1 MTKFILNGKKIVT
14 KSSNET
20 RLLDVLRE
28 ELGLV
33 GTKEGCSEGEC
44 GACAILVDGKLV
56 NSCLVAVGSIEGC
69 EVMTIEGF
77 RETERFKVIDKAYA
91 KMGAIQCGICIPGMV
106 MATEA
111 LLSQNSNPTE
121 EEIRVGLSGNLCRC
135 TGYNIIVDA
144 VKLAAKE
151 GKGLW

>member
-1 MTKFILNGKKIVT
+1 MSGFILNGKKVST
-14 KSSNET
+14 KSPDKT

-28 ELGLV
+28 EFSLV

-44 GACAILVDGKLV
+44 GACGVLIDGKLI
-56 NSCLVAVGSIEGC
+56 NSCLVAVGSIEDC

-77 RETERFKVIDKAYA
+77 RETERFQVIDKAYA
-91 KMGAIQCGICIPGMV
+91 QKGAVQCGVCIPGMI

-111 LLSQNSNPTE
+111 LLSQNPKPSE

-151 GKGLW
+151 GEGLW